1 MRCKRMGRN
10 WIAIKLDLEKV
21 YDRVSWDYIHD
32 TFIAV
37 GISIF
42 FKKSYHVSHNILFYA
57 NSLEWSAYSEV
68 QTG

>member
-32 TFIAV
+32 ALTVV
-37 GISIF
+37 GF
-42 FKKSYHVSHNILFYA
+42 LLFYKE
-57 NSLEWSAYSEV
+57 LLC
-68 QTG
+68 QP